1 VVHAQTDEVTWGG
14 PVVRRFEDPDE
25 RRSAESWA
33 FEVVTLGGVTLGR
46 ASYEPGW
53 RWSVDVGPQ
62 VGTASCQ
69 VDHVG
74 LVVSGRCAVA
84 MDNGEYL
91 EMGPGDLFAI
101 PPGHD
106 SWVLGNEP
114 YVSLHLMG
122 ADRYAAA
129 KPDDA

>member
-1 VVHAQTDEVTWGG
+1 VTSSS
-14 PVVRRFEDPDE
+14 PVIRRFEEPDE
-25 RRSAESWA
+25 RRSAEEWV
-33 FEVVTLGGVTLGR
+33 FEVVTLGGMTLGR

-53 RWSVDVGPQ
+53 KWSVDVGPQ
-62 VGTASCQ
+62 VGTATCQ

-84 MDNGEYL
+84 MDTGEYV

-106 SWVLGNEP
+106 SWVVGGEP

-129 KPDDA
+129 EADDA